1 MTRLVP
7 SSLLLVAC
15 LAALSSAVPA
25 SAQISA
31 GNPTTLPWPAG
42 LPGST
47 NTRGTGAAHDPVSGN
62 FLVVGANGGWG
73 VSGVIV
79 NSDGVPLGAGFQIS
93 TQPGHV
99 NYVRTAYGA
108 HVAGSGG
115 FLVAWVSEDGTQIHV
130 HTRMVSTGGGLLGQE
145 RVISDTGSQAFLE
158 GGPAIAYSPT
168 SQRFLVVWQGLGGPI
183 GKGYRGLKARLVGV
197 DGAVLEAGAFDSA
210 VCGEP
215 EKWCRDPGIA
225 WNPNLNEFAVSFSS
239 ENQSSGICGSGLVLT
254 SASTLAGFRVKAFNS
269 VSCAVLP
276 AMTDIAFS
284 PLTDRYVMTWYE
296 LIGGGDPCP
305 GCRSRFAVFAED
317 GTLLQED
324 ILSMSLGSYDSLA
337 MAFNPVSQT
346 ILVTGALKVTD
357 EISGVELNGSGAKTS
372 AEKSFAGGERGW
384 LARVASSQTA
394 ARWLPTYQ
402 DVTGPNNNISDPSMI
417 PVVTTSTNGG
427 SGGPPPPTDSDGDG
441 VPDSSDACPNQYGTQ
456 ANGCPS
462 GPPPPPPPPADT
474 DGDGKAD
481 NVDGCPTQYALT
493 INGCPDPDGDG
504 VPNGNDQCP
513 SVYGATANGCPPTV
527 APSGD
532 YNLDGLSELVFTN
545 TQTGQAIGWR
555 MNGISLVSS
564 HWLWDDASTPGWKVV
579 GTGDLTGDGKSD
591 LLWQNENTGDVRLF
605 KMDYFNRVGVQTNG
619 LNVANKD
626 WRIRATGDFNNDGRL
641 DIVWQNRTSS
651 HVVIWFM
658 QSAGDQA
665 QMFATYFTTLPGA
678 PTTPVAP
685 GLGWEVVGSAD
696 FDADGYRDL
705 AWQHTDGRL
714 AVWRLQGAT
723 ILESLDL
730 GSVSAAWRVRAVAH
744 YGWDPREDV
753 IFQHATTGQMY
764 IWLRSGTG
772 FTPFAFLV
780 PNAVNPIWQIT
791 GPR

>member
-1 MTRLVP
+1 MTRLAP

-15 LAALSSAVPA
+15 LALGTAAPAL
-25 SAQISA
+25 AQISA
-31 GNPTTLPWPAG
+31 GNPTTIPWPAG
-42 LPGST
+42 LPGNT
-47 NTRGTGAAHDPVSGN
+47 NTRGTGAAHDPASGN

-108 HVAGSGG
+108 HVAGNGG
-115 FLVAWVSEDGTQIHV
+115 FLVAWVSEDGQQVHV
-130 HTRMVSTGGGLLGQE
+130 HTRMVSTGGGLIGQE
-145 RVISDTGSQAFLE
+145 QVISDAGNQAFLE
-158 GGPAIAYSPT
+158 GGPALAYSST
-168 SQRFLVVWQGLGGPI
+168 SQRFLVAWQGNGGTQ
-183 GKGYRGLKARLVGV
+183 GLKARLVGLDAAPIGGIETLQTGWQRDPGATWNPGRDEFGISFSGE
-197 DGAVLEAGAFDSA
+197 DGAVNQCNNTLAIAPAGNLAA
-210 VCGEP
+210 VRKTTFNTLAC
-215 EKWCRDPGIA
+215 PGVMTTMTDVA
-225 WNPNLNEFAVSFSS
+225 Y
-239 ENQSSGICGSGLVLT
+239 
-254 SASTLAGFRVKAFNS
+254 STLTN
-269 VSCAVLP
+269 
-276 AMTDIAFS
+276 
-284 PLTDRYVMTWYE
+284 RYVMASFE
-296 LIGGGDPCP
+296 LTVVPRARI
-305 GCRSRFAVFAED
+305 SVFD
-317 GTLLQED
+317 DNGTLQSSN
-324 ILSMSLGSYDSLA
+324 IISVSLGSYDSLA
-337 MAFNPVSQT
+337 LAFNPISKT
-346 ILVTGALKVTD
+346 ILMVGLTP
-357 EISGVELNGSGAKTS
+357 GVDDIRGLELGGHGTATS
-372 AEKSFAGGERGW
+372 AEKSFSGGERGW